1 MLRQLQQGAAIA
13 LVSDAGT
20 PAINDPGAD
29 LVAAAAAAGLPVY
42 PVPGPSAVLAALVG
56 SGLPTARFLYCGF
69 PAAKAAA
76 RRKQLAALAAQQG
89 TLVFF
94 VSPHALLGTLEDAA
108 AALGPLRR

>member
-29 LVAAAAAAGLPVY
+29 LVAAAAAAGLPVH

-56 SGLPTARFLYCGF
+56 SALPTAPFLYCGF
-69 PAAKAAA
+69 LAAKPGA
-76 RRKQLAALAAQQG
+76 RRKQLAALAAQQA

-94 VSPHALLGTLEDAA
+94 VSPHALLATLEDAVV
-108 AALGPLRR
+108 ALGPQRR